1 MKEINVK
8 AKTVQRKIE
17 SIRPY
22 ENNPRKN
29 DAAVP
34 RVAASIRRFGF
45 RVPIVV
51 DTDGV
56 IVTGHTRYKAAK
68 ELGLTTVPVIVAD
81 DLTPDEVKAYRLA
94 DNKVAEAAE
103 WDEEKLDVELLDLQ
117 DSELLETEDFT
128 MEDFGFDLI
137 EPDEPERISGDGV
150 TGRTQRE
157 DLSDRIEAQYQVIVE
172 CDDEGEQEDLFN
184 RLEAEG
190 YRCHVL
196 TL

>member
-51 DTDGV
+51 DADGV

-68 ELGLTTVPVIVAD
+68 ELGLTSVPVIVAD
-81 DLTPDEVKAYRLA
+81 DLTPDEVKAFRLA
-94 DNKVAEAAE
+94 DNKVGEIAE
-103 WDEEKLDVELLDLQ
+103 WDDEKLDVELLDLQ

-137 EPDEPERISGDGV
+137 EPDEPDRTGGDGV